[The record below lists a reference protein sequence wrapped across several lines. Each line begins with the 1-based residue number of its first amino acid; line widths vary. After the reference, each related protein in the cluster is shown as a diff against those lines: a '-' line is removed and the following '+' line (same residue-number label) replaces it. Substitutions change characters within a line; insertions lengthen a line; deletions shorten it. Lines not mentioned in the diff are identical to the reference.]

1 MFWKILQYL
10 KENTCARVCYFCKVA
25 DLNLQFY
32 LKNQL
37 QHRCF
42 PVNNEKFLRTAFYI
56 KPPVATSIL
65 PPTQLHPPQALP
77 REELK
82 ISQKQL
88 VAFEIFESN
97 DHV

>member
-1 MFWKILQYL
+1 MRNFW
-10 KENTCARVCYFCKVA
+10 E
-25 DLNLQFY
+25 
-32 LKNQL
+32 QL
-37 QHRCF
+37 
-42 PVNNEKFLRTAFYI
+42 FYI
-56 KPPVATSIL
+56 KPPVATSIF